1 MGFYGKKVAF
11 IIGNGE
17 SRKPIKLDFLREQGV
32 IYGCNALYRDF
43 YPDILVSLDVKM
55 TNEIFDSGYKG
66 CHIYK
71 DLKTKNQTFLI
82 NQNGEKVTVDKGW
95 SSGSTAAF
103 LAASCVEF
111 KEIYLIGFD
120 FFKTDFVNN
129 VYKGTPNYVKSNSRP
144 ISTVFFR
151 EQIKTIMKN
160 SPYKKFIWVNDLYK
174 KIWTDVSN
182 YDIMKVNKFKEKFGC

>member
-71 DLKTKNQTFLI
+71 DFKTKNQTFLV
-82 NQNGEKVTVDKGW
+82 NQKGEKVTKDKGW

-129 VYKGTPNYVKSNSRP
+129 VYKDTSNYVKSNSKP

-151 EQIKTIMKN
+151 EQIKNIMKH

-182 YDIMKVNKFKEKFGC
+182 YDIMKVNEFKEKFGC